1 MDEYG
6 QHLRGVIGPYN
17 EGFPL
22 SLACEGE
29 GGMCYFRY
37 LNFIKYN
44 FITCKIGK
52 YLLSEFRIKQIN
64 FQEIF
69 IRYTF
74 VSLTCLVENK
84 AHC

>member
-29 GGMCYFRY
+29 GGKYYIIIVDIFFVM
-37 LNFIKYN
+37 KYN
-44 FITCKIGK
+44 SFK
-52 YLLSEFRIKQIN
+52 N
-64 FQEIF
+64 FKLAM
-69 IRYTF
+69 TF
-74 VSLTCLVENK
+74 PECF
-84 AHC
+84 

>member
-29 GGMCYFRY
+29 GGMYYFRMFFFKF
-37 LNFIKYN
+37 L
-44 FITCKIGK
+44 
-52 YLLSEFRIKQIN
+52 
-64 FQEIF
+64 
-69 IRYTF
+69 
-74 VSLTCLVENK
+74 
-84 AHC
+84 

>member
-29 GGMCYFRY
+29 GGMYNIPY
-37 LNFIKYN
+37 LF
-44 FITCKIGK
+44 
-52 YLLSEFRIKQIN
+52 
-64 FQEIF
+64 
-69 IRYTF
+69 F
-74 VSLTCLVENK
+74 VKKFYHL
-84 AHC
+84 